1 MLKKISQARR
11 KLGGFWPLLLWL
23 PALWAGKA
31 IFFAAAGMLA
41 DAQKFFEFDPNAPES
56 SIDGILYRSTA
67 YCVFFIPTFA
77 YALFVRFASPRE
89 TRFEKLAFSLPLA
102 AFFAA
107 EGVIALSVAFATADA
122 ARAIGGEQI
131 RGVVLGIDP
140 SLRGTGLAAIEA
152 LGGGKMRYVDSE
164 TVRNP
169 PSLSMAECI
178 ARIFERTLRMI
189 DEYSPDWVS
198 IEQSVYVQNFKT
210 AMILGSARGAAI
222 AAAAHRRREVY
233 EYPPLR
239 IKQAVI
245 GYGRASKEQVGRSV
259 MALLQM
265 GEILPPDESDAGA
278 AAITHIFTHK
288 IRI

>member
-1 MLKKISQARR
+1 MRNLQKAKPCKISRFEKWETAEKKPQAGLSGKARETPNFGFAIAPAPEQNGRMLKKISQARR

-31 IFFAAAGMLA
+31 IFLAAAGMLA

-122 ARAIGGEQI
+122 ARAIGW
-131 RGVVLGIDP
+131 
-140 SLRGTGLAAIEA
+140 GTGFAAALCAEMAALFGGMWLFRLYANPRNSGFAASLGFLCVGGALA
-152 LGGGKMRYVDSE
+152 
-164 TVRNP
+164 
-169 PSLSMAECI
+169 SL
-178 ARIFERTLRMI
+178 
-189 DEYSPDWVS
+189 
-198 IEQSVYVQNFKT
+198 
-210 AMILGSARGAAI
+210 I
-222 AAAAHRRREVY
+222 AAAYLDGLWAHAYLVF
-233 EYPPLR
+233 
-239 IKQAVI
+239 
-245 GYGRASKEQVGRSV
+245 ASV
-259 MALLQM
+259 
-265 GEILPPDESDAGA
+265 AGA
-278 AAITHIFTHK
+278 AFAADISFRGMAYK
-288 IRI
+288 ILARAFKAE